1 MLLNCG
7 VGEDSWESLGLQG
20 DPINPKGNQSWIF
33 IGRTDVGSWNSNT
46 LATWCEELTHLKRPW
61 CWERLKA
68 GGEGDDRGWD
78 SWMASLT
85 RWTWVWVGSGSWWST
100 GKSGVLQSMGQPR
113 VMYDW
118 LTDWTEQ
125 SRLCHFYIFHPPSA
139 YKNSCPL
146 IVVDGGIRLLTGFH
160 LSTPVASIQ
169 QKASFSFHKPCLFIG
184 FWAASRTVLLVT
196 LLSLTALK
204 AASDAGGQRG
214 EILQGQ
220 EANCQFVVSTP
231 PRVRA
236 LPPSRLENG
245 G

>member
-1 MLLNCG
+1 
-7 VGEDSWESLGLQG
+7 
-20 DPINPKGNQSWIF
+20 
-33 IGRTDVGSWNSNT
+33 
-46 LATWCEELTHLKRPW
+46 
-61 CWERLKA
+61 
-68 GGEGDDRGWD
+68 
-78 SWMASLT
+78 MASLT

-113 VMYDW
+113 VIYDC

-184 FWAASRTVLLVT
+184 FEWWAPNLTVRYISSTLHDKDKYTEKHCDHRFVGITWEGNSIVFNYLFYFFIISLIPQMYFECLLY
-196 LLSLTALK
+196 
-204 AASDAGGQRG
+204 
-214 EILQGQ
+214 
-220 EANCQFVVSTP
+220 ANHC
-231 PRVRA
+231 
-236 LPPSRLENG
+236 LIY
-245 G
+245 

>member
-1 MLLNCG
+1 MPG
-7 VGEDSWESLGLQG
+7 EVGE
-20 DPINPKGNQSWIF
+20 
-33 IGRTDVGSWNSNT
+33 
-46 LATWCEELTHLKRPW
+46 
-61 CWERLKA
+61 
-68 GGEGDDRGWD
+68 GG
-78 SWMASLT
+78 
-85 RWTWVWVGSGSWWST
+85 VWYGG
-100 GKSGVLQSMGQPR
+100 GGQPLKG
-113 VMYDW
+113 YLPPPPPW
-118 LTDWTEQ
+118 L
-125 SRLCHFYIFHPPSA
+125 
-139 YKNSCPL
+139 
-146 IVVDGGIRLLTGFH
+146 V
-160 LSTPVASIQ
+160 SIQ
-169 QKASFSFHKPCLFIG
+169 NKASFSFHKPCLFIG